1 MHLLILSANT
11 GEGHNSAAKALKEY
25 FESRGDRCT
34 VQNGLAFMPR
44 AKGELICCGHV
55 FFYRRLPKVY
65 GIGYRFE
72 EFQAQHQPYQ
82 KRLLKS
88 VRRRRRPSRKTPDL
102 AAYLRDGGFDA
113 VLCVHVF
120 AARMLSELRRKG
132 GSDLPCFFLATDYT
146 CSPGVNQLDMDGW
159 LIPHPALVPEFASYG
174 IPEEKLI
181 PAGIPVRDEF
191 LARQDKLAARR
202 ELSLPEDRPIAVLS
216 CGSMGAGP
224 MGKLVL
230 LLTELLPKDALL
242 VAICGSNRKLERNLK
257 TLIRSRKL
265 LVKGYVKHMHRYLDA
280 ADLFLT
286 KPGGLSTTE
295 AMHKGLPLL
304 LINMAPGCE
313 TRNMEFLTG
322 LGCAVA
328 ASGALSMGRLAGK
341 MLNSPAELEALSE
354 KCRKE
359 FAFDPREKIYTTIK
373 NGLRP

>member
-25 FESRGDRCT
+25 FETRGDRCT
-34 VQNGLAFMPR
+34 VQDGLAFLPR
-44 AKGELICCGHV
+44 TKGELICRGHV
-55 FFYRRLPKVY
+55 FFYRKLPKVY

-82 KRLLKS
+82 RQLIRQVSRRKRAPRNVPSLK
-88 VRRRRRPSRKTPDL
+88 
-102 AAYLRDGGFDA
+102 AYLEAGGFDA

-120 AARMLSELRRKG
+120 VARLVSELRRKG
-132 GSDLPCFFLATDYT
+132 ELGMPCFFLATDYT
-146 CSPGVNQLDMDGW
+146 CSPGVNQLDMHGW

-174 IPEEKLI
+174 IPEEKII

-191 LARQDKLAARR
+191 LSRGDRDEARR
-202 ELSLPEDRPIAVLS
+202 ELGLPEDKRIAVLS

-230 LLTELLPKDALL
+230 LLTEMLPKDALL
-242 VAICGSNRKLERNLK
+242 IAICGSNRKLERNLK
-257 TLIRSRKL
+257 YLVRSKKL

-280 ADLFLT
+280 ADVFLT

-295 AMHKGLPLL
+295 AMHKGLPLI

-322 LGCAVA
+322 IGCAA
-328 ASGALSMGRLAGK
+328 ASGGAISMGKIASS
-341 MLNSPAELEALSE
+341 MLNASEDRQKLSQ
-354 KCRKE
+354 KCREE
-359 FAFDPREKIYTTIK
+359 FGFDPREVICNTIK
-373 NGLRP
+373 NSIHS